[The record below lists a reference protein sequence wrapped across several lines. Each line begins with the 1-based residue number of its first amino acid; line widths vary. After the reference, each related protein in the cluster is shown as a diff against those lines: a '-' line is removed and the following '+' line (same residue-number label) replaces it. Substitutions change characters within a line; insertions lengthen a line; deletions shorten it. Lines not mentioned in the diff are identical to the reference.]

1 VVDKY
6 RLDGDHLC
14 LDQDKAPILVIEGA
28 DPMVLQQGS
37 PYVEFG
43 VLVRA
48 KKAKK
53 EKEHHSDFIFNKKI
67 NLYMYIAH
75 INEYVCDCDCYFEHI
90 SPALTLSLF
99 LF

>member
-6 RLDGDHLC
+6 RLDGNHLC

-43 VLVRA
+43 VLVS
-48 KKAKK
+48 KQAKK
-53 EKEHHSDFIFNKKI
+53 EKEHHSDFIFKKKKKRKKRKL
-67 NLYMYIAH
+67 NSH
-75 INEYVCDCDCYFEHI
+75 EYV
-90 SPALTLSLF
+90 
-99 LF
+99 